1 MKRAIRVLAVLAFAL
16 AGCVSQGEAPG
27 AVDVAKAIN
36 EAALPEQ
43 AQIASETEAVAT
55 VPEAVALLPQTT
67 EVEVL
72 MPEATEEAVPAA
84 TEEGLVEEALM
95 PRTTEEAQG
104 SVATEEAAI
113 IQTKEAVNVQ
123 EPTEED
129 ARLAK
134 LVNERLRETM
144 NTEAYK
150 NADIPERMAIV
161 TSLLEELKAQGAIRN
176 YVQGEDVISFAFS
189 DGSLGG
195 AILKDFNGSTN

>member
-1 MKRAIRVLAVLAFAL
+1 MKRAIRGLAVLAFAL

-84 TEEGLVEEALM
+84 TEEALM
-95 PRTTEEAQG
+95 PRITEEAQG
-104 SVATEEAAI
+104 SVATEEAAV